1 MDASQLL
8 YHIVWPSSGNVG
20 DLAQGMKSRLINYGS
35 VETYIIFDRHDGI
48 SAKDH
53 ERQRRAGE
61 GSTAY
66 QLTLNSP
73 FPGRD
78 AIMKN
83 KNNKRQLTQ
92 LLCTHDLGSSI
103 QLVSTSNSIVRH
115 DEADVSLIS
124 YMLHAASSGAQTV
137 RILSDDTD
145 VFVLLVYWAWKAE
158 VSCHVQMEKWVW
170 SVLNINATVNKLGE
184 KCKGILHALSGCDTV
199 SYPNGK
205 GKVSALKVLRETE
218 ITGLDRVL
226 GEEDAT
232 YSDLMETGKTFFLH
246 LYSQKKSTSMN
257 SARFDIYRK
266 RKHPP
271 SLKSLPPTDS
281 NLSLH
286 IQRAHL
292 QMILWKAAGKP
303 DPPALQI
310 TDYGWKVT
318 SEGEVV
324 PIGHIANS
332 IFLVTGGRKEPMAE
346 ILAGNQLETSIAVH
360 TNHHSPSLVP
370 YKLNF

>member
-158 VSCHVQMEKWVW
+158 VSCHV
-170 SVLNINATVNKLGE
+170 
-184 KCKGILHALSGCDTV
+184 
-199 SYPNGK
+199 
-205 GKVSALKVLRETE
+205 
-218 ITGLDRVL
+218 
-226 GEEDAT
+226 
-232 YSDLMETGKTFFLH
+232 
-246 LYSQKKSTSMN
+246 
-257 SARFDIYRK
+257 
-266 RKHPP
+266 
-271 SLKSLPPTDS
+271 
-281 NLSLH
+281 
-286 IQRAHL
+286 
-292 QMILWKAAGKP
+292 
-303 DPPALQI
+303 
-310 TDYGWKVT
+310 
-318 SEGEVV
+318 
-324 PIGHIANS
+324 
-332 IFLVTGGRKEPMAE
+332 
-346 ILAGNQLETSIAVH
+346 
-360 TNHHSPSLVP
+360 
-370 YKLNF
+370 